1 MSPLRS
7 SLATAATYAGYAAMA
22 YSVVGAQGVQYA
34 GLAEPP
40 WLAKLREQRWPL
52 LAAFFVLNQLGGGL
66 QNTGAYE
73 VSINGEQ
80 VFSKLKEGGV
90 PHLAFLVKEVTAKTG
105 LKPDQNV
112 AAQLGLAL

>member
-1 MSPLRS
+1 
-7 SLATAATYAGYAAMA
+7 MA

-73 VSINGEQ
+73 VSINGEL